1 MEKSSVSILSNFK
14 FSRIALLLAVGL
26 SATVSSLLF
35 YLAFIKKDDL
45 EEQLQLS
52 RKGDR
57 KSQQVATSRQTVIHV
72 NVPKSAVGVVIG
84 RQGSTIKKV
93 QEQTN
98 TKIKFEEK
106 GLDVEEK
113 VAVIRGSP
121 ENAQEAENLLYQ
133 LINEQPQILTEDVFV
148 PVRVCGRIIGRNGDT
163 IRSMCRVSGAKI
175 TLDRGGD
182 ERDPDNQK
190 RVTIRGT
197 RDQIDIAISLIDEK
211 LVEDEAFRQKISLSS
226 SGQTLQHRGR
236 PLSIGAPLEEVNV
249 PLHRELQQELLVPS
263 AADGYTEIYV
273 SAVEDPGSFWV
284 QTVGTKS
291 VQLDKMVEEM
301 TEFYMQQCNQ
311 ELNQVSEVVVGD
323 TVAAPFEHDHC
334 WYRGIVVDIQEDDYN
349 LDESEVTIHFVDF
362 GDYCKLK
369 RKELCSLLPIYKVL
383 PFQAIECQLAWL
395 QPKGGVWSDEA
406 INLFEQLTHV
416 AQWKV
421 LMAKKVSSLKKQRSQ
436 REVTVYVIEVV
447 DTNEPQDINI
457 GLELVQKGY
466 AMVNKNN
473 RS

>member
-1 MEKSSVSILSNFK
+1 MVIFQTN
-14 FSRIALLLAVGL
+14 
-26 SATVSSLLF
+26 
-35 YLAFIKKDDL
+35 DL
-45 EEQLQLS
+45 EEQLELS
-52 RKGDR
+52 TKGGR
-57 KSQQVATSRQTVIHV
+57 KSQQVTTSRQTVIHV
-72 NVPKSAVGVVIG
+72 NVPKSAIGGVIG
-84 RQGSTIKKV
+84 RQGSTIKKI

-163 IRSMCRVSGAKI
+163 IRTMCRISGAKI

-211 LVEDEAFRQKISLSS
+211 LAEDEAFRQKISLSS
-226 SGQTLQHRGR
+226 SSAQTLQHRGR
-236 PLSIGAPLEEVNV
+236 PLSIGASSDEANV
-249 PLHRELQQELLVPS
+249 SSHQELQQELLVPS
-263 AADGYTEIYV
+263 AADGYTEVFV
-273 SAVEDPGSFWV
+273 SAVENPGSFWV

-301 TEFYMQQCNQ
+301 TEFYTQQCNQ
-311 ELNQVSEVVVGD
+311 ELTRVSQVSVGD
-323 TVAAPFEHDHC
+323 IVAAPFEHDHC
-334 WYRGIVVDIQEDDYN
+334 WYRGIIVNIHEDDYN
-349 LDESEVTIHFVDF
+349 LDESEITIHFVDF

-369 RKELCSLLPIYKVL
+369 RKELCTLLPIYKVL
-383 PFQAIECQLAWL
+383 PFQAIECRLAWL
-395 QPKGGVWSDEA
+395 QPKGSVWNDEA
-406 INLFEQLTHV
+406 TNLFEKLSHV

-421 LMAKKVSSLKKQRSQ
+421 LMAKQVSSLKKQSEQ
-436 REVTVYVIEVV
+436 REVTVYAVELI